1 MVMLFKLSLL
11 NFHRRLVC
19 KRPITC
25 CLLSPEIPELQAVV
39 GSEVADKFK
48 DDAAEAANSPNLLA
62 VNLKMAFTALMKCDV
77 TALHVQL
84 KNLVQRAGRHH
95 YSFKEH
101 L

>member
-1 MVMLFKLSLL
+1 MC
-11 NFHRRLVC
+11 N
-19 KRPITC
+19 RPISC

-48 DDAAEAANSPNLLA
+48 DDAAEAVSSPNLVA
-62 VNLKMAFTALMKCDV
+62 TNLKMAFTALMTCDV

-95 YSFKEH
+95 CLLKSMYPASTSSDCKVCQ
-101 L
+101 